1 MRPQACLDGDNYDHD
16 NHDKMVTKTIT
27 FFLNSADAGVIII
40 CQIIMI
46 MTKMIMTM
54 MIMII
59 MIVRK
64 MVMIMI

>member
-1 MRPQACLDGDNYDHD
+1 MI
-16 NHDKMVTKTIT
+16 TKTIT

-46 MTKMIMTM
+46 MTKMIMT
-54 MIMII
+54 I